1 MTVGQTSHCP
11 GWSERKLKRENL
23 METEAESKPEKPDDE
38 RGNSLALLIETELYT
53 LQGGLTAM
61 DLIEQAAL
69 EGAIQYE
76 PAFLAVGIRH
86 VTGPMEAALKSIGE
100 KLGLKLELER

>member
-1 MTVGQTSHCP
+1 M
-11 GWSERKLKRENL
+11 KA
-23 METEAESKPEKPDDE
+23 EAKSKPEKSDDE
-38 RGNSLALLIETELYT
+38 HSNSLALEIETELYT

-61 DLIEQAAL
+61 DLIEMAAL

-86 VTGPMEAALKSIGE
+86 VLDPMEAALKSIGE
-100 KLGLKLELER
+100 KLGLKLEVKR